1 MKYILIPCY
10 SNAPDRDHDCVV
22 LGVDDELLETLAANK
37 RAFDMRKLTDPKLYA
52 HEYRG
57 GPLHYLHLDEDDLC
71 PEGYGYGSYLDSPGE
86 PVGLTEHLNTPLLHG
101 PWHLES
107 ATAVYLKVV
116 EEGFLYTWDGR
127 YEKYGP
133 SEVYETHTFTLEEL
147 EALYRPTPLR

>member
-1 MKYILIPCY
+1 MKRILIPCY

-22 LGVDDELLETLAANK
+22 LSVDDELLETLAANK

-57 GPLHYLHLDEDDLC
+57 GPLHYLHLDEDD
-71 PEGYGYGSYLDSPGE
+71 GYGSCLDSPGE
-86 PVGLTEHLNTPLLHG
+86 PVGLTEHLNTLELHG
-101 PWHLES
+101 PWRLDS

-127 YEKYGP
+127 YEKHGP

-147 EALYRPTPLR
+147 EELYRPTPLCQARP